1 VATRTNHRAKEIKG
15 HLSPQPRRQPRTER
29 ITPKAPTDKLPNIP
43 QASTSVKT
51 PMTEDAHAQK
61 LQDKAKKKKS
71 NRRPDHKRRAISKL
85 TNGNQKLFPKI
96 LELQSSF

>member
-1 VATRTNHRAKEIKG
+1 
-15 HLSPQPRRQPRTER
+15 
-29 ITPKAPTDKLPNIP
+29 
-43 QASTSVKT
+43 
-51 PMTEDAHAQK
+51 MTEDAHAQK